1 MLFKQKIKLSVIVAS
16 HRPQMIGELLDAL
29 QKQNLEKKYYET
41 IVVCDYNPGTL
52 KNRYK
57 QVRWFFLNDI
67 SISAKRNLGVSVSR
81 GEIIAFTDDDCKPCV
96 NWLSEGLDYLQRYK
110 NCSAVEGHTT
120 IEKNSYNSRMQR
132 EAKRLEKPA
141 MRTNNIFYRKD
152 VFLQAGGFDQRF
164 SVQREDA
171 DLAFSVLENGG
182 SIHYNPKIRV
192 QHRFRH
198 WEQWDL
204 LKNCWNRRFDP
215 LLYLK
220 HPQMYRK
227 HIGSPI
233 TPSVSLQLFAFV
245 IYVVA
250 LFFQVRKKWL
260 ALFHLFLTGMLAL
273 RRSGLP
279 NLLHT
284 RFIMEFVSVLI
295 SPFVVMAALVY
306 GFIRF
311 RNVKLTL

>member
-1 MLFKQKIKLSVIVAS
+1 MLIKQKIKLSVIVAS
-16 HRPQMIGELLDAL
+16 HRSQMISELLDAL
-29 QKQNLEKKYYET
+29 QKQNLQRKYYEI
-41 IVVCDYNPGTL
+41 IVVCDYNPEAL
-52 KNRYK
+52 NKRFK

-67 SISAKRNLGVSVSR
+67 SISAKRNLGVFVSR
-81 GEIIAFTDDDCKPCV
+81 GEIIAFIDDDCKPCA
-96 NWLSEGLDYLQRYK
+96 NWLSEGLDYLQRHK

-120 IEKNSYNSRMQR
+120 IEKNSFSSRMQR

-141 MRTNNIFYRKD
+141 MRTNNIFYRKE

-182 SIHYNPKIRV
+182 SIHYYPKIRV
-192 QHRFRH
+192 QHRFRY
-198 WEQWDL
+198 WERWDL

-227 HIGSPI
+227 HIGSPL

-245 IYVVA
+245 IYAVA
-250 LFFQVRKKWL
+250 LFFQVRKKRL
-260 ALFHLFLTGMLAL
+260 AFFHLFLTGILAL
-273 RRSGLP
+273 RRSGLSKS
-279 NLLHT
+279 LHT
-284 RFIMEFVSVLI
+284 RFIFEFISVLF
-295 SPFVVMAALVY
+295 SPFVVIAALVY
-306 GFIRF
+306 GFLKF
-311 RNVKLTL
+311 RKAKPTK